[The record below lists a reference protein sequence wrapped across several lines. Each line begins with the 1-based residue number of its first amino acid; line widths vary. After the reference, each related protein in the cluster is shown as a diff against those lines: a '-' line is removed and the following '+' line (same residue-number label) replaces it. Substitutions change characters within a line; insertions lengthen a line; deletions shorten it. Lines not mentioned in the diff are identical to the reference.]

1 MSKISPVLL
10 DDTYQLMQ
18 LARETALAQGKQNQA
33 NRLSPVIDDLR
44 TLVNTPKPA
53 AAASAS
59 KPAAASSAQAASSG
73 ISPLSGVMAQSD
85 FRTLLEAT
93 KKGSTAA
100 QTQTA
105 TQNVS
110 SVLERN
116 QMVVA
121 MSSANMSDIDVARQL
136 GMSRDEVRLILNLNQ
151 STKSTRE
158 VSG

>member
-44 TLVNTPKPA
+44 QLVNTPKPA
-53 AAASAS
+53 VAASTPKAAATTS
-59 KPAAASSAQAASSG
+59 PAAAN
-73 ISPLSGVMAQSD
+73 PLTGVMGQSD

-93 KKGSTAA
+93 KKGGTAA

-110 SVLERN
+110 SVIERN

-136 GMSRDEVRLILNLNQ
+136 GMGRDEVRLILNLNQ